1 MYAYG
6 SGLASS
12 IYVLQI
18 RNSLDSIKARINIK
32 EKLNSRIKISTN
44 EYE

>member
-12 IYVLQI
+12 LYVLKI
-18 RNSLDSIKARINIK
+18 TNSLQSIKSKLKIN
-32 EKLNSRIKISTN
+32 EKLNQRIKISTN
-44 EYE
+44 EYD